1 MAGGGARK
9 DYYAI
14 LGVDRRADTPTIKKA
29 YKKLAMKN
37 HPDVNKDPGAKEAFI
52 AINEA
57 YAVLSDEKQRRMYD
71 LGAAN
76 PFSGWSSSS
85 SSSSSSSWGSRSSGS
100 SAGAPFDVDAFWNQ
114 YRPREETPKDINDSF
129 GAIFDDLF
137 GGVKETAK
145 ARRKGGGRRGA
156 FPSL

>member
-1 MAGGGARK
+1 
-9 DYYAI
+9 
-14 LGVDRRADTPTIKKA
+14 
-29 YKKLAMKN
+29 MKN

-76 PFSGWSSSS
+76 PFSGWSDSSS
-85 SSSSSSSWGSRSSGS
+85 SSSRGSRSAGS

-137 GGVKETAK
+137 GGVKETVK
-145 ARRKGGGRRGA
+145 ARRQGGAGRRGA
-156 FPSL
+156 IPAL